1 MDMLIEHI
9 LEKADSIQVLL
20 QNNVDKFIE
29 FDVKKLQSEGLNI
42 FS

>member
-9 LEKADSIQVLL
+9 LEKADSIRVLL